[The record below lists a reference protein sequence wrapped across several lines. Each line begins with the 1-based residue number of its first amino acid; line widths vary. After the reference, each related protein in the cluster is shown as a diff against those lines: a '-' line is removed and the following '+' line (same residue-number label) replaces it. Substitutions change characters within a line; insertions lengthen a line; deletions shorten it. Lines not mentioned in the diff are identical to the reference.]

1 MKVLVIS
8 QHFYPEQF
16 KANDIVRE
24 LVERGH
30 DVTVLTNIPDY
41 PAGKFY
47 DGYGIF
53 RRRKEKVF
61 GATVY
66 RAFQLP
72 RGKAGALRLAFNYL
86 SSAITT
92 SVWAAC
98 LSLRH
103 RYDAIFVH
111 ETSPVTIGVPAIIAK
126 KIRRTPVYFWVLD
139 LWPESLQYAGNIH
152 NQTVLGIFSRITRW
166 IYRNSK
172 KILISS
178 HGFEKS
184 ILEKGDFK
192 EKIVYFPNWADK
204 ALEEKTA
211 YQLPALPEGFIAMF
225 AGNIGEAQNF
235 ETLMEAARLLK
246 DHKDIHFVIVGDG
259 RKRPWV
265 EAFVQQHSLQ
275 DTVHCVGRHPLESMP
290 LFFERADVMLVSLHD
305 TTIFRLTLPAKFQ
318 AYMNSG
324 KPILAVVNG
333 EGQSVIEEAQCG
345 LHSPA
350 ENPEMLAKRLIQLSQ
365 TDKAT
370 LRTWGENGQR
380 YCQQNFNL
388 NKQMEL
394 LIKLMSN
401 HS

>member
-152 NQTVLGIFSRITRW
+152 NRTVLGIFSRITRW

-225 AGNIGEAQNF
+225 AGNIGEAQDF

-265 EAFVQQHSLQ
+265 EAFVQ
-275 DTVHCVGRHPLESMP
+275 
-290 LFFERADVMLVSLHD
+290 
-305 TTIFRLTLPAKFQ
+305 
-318 AYMNSG
+318 
-324 KPILAVVNG
+324 
-333 EGQSVIEEAQCG
+333 
-345 LHSPA
+345 
-350 ENPEMLAKRLIQLSQ
+350 
-365 TDKAT
+365 
-370 LRTWGENGQR
+370 
-380 YCQQNFNL
+380 
-388 NKQMEL
+388 
-394 LIKLMSN
+394 
-401 HS
+401 